1 MYAFLLYFRV
11 VVVVVVVCLS
21 VLGGTEGREC

>member
-1 MYAFLLYFRV
+1 MYAFVLYFR